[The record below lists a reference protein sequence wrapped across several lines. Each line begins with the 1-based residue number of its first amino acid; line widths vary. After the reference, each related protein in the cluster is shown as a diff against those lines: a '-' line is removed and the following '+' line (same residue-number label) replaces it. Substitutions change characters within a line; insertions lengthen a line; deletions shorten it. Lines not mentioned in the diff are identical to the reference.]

1 MRMEKEQMGSGQLA
15 FWLKRRKTKQ
25 TNRAGE
31 IASVLHASVRN
42 AAQTL
47 LPCPPATACAVTLA
61 SFGVPAAA
69 VHGLPNRP
77 HGSRAT
83 AH

>member
-15 FWLKRRKTKQ
+15 LWLKKQGKKQ
-25 TNRAGE
+25 TNGAE
-31 IASVLHASVRN
+31 EMASVLKASLHN
-42 AAQTL
+42 AAQTMQ
-47 LPCPPATACAVTLA
+47 PCAAATACAVTLA

-69 VHGLPNRP
+69 AHGLPNRP